1 MDHFTYHN
9 GELHAEGVSLR
20 ELAREVGTPFY
31 CYSTATLQRH
41 YRVFADAFA
50 GLDTKICY
58 AVKANSNLAIL
69 RILAREGAG
78 ADVVSEGEIRRALAA
93 GMKPENI
100 VFSGVGKTRSEM
112 AYALENG
119 IFQFNVE
126 SEPELLALSEVA
138 TSMGKQAGIALRVN
152 PDVDAKTNAKIA
164 TGKKENKFGIPIQFA
179 PSLYAKA
186 QALPGI
192 AVQGVSVHIGS
203 QLTSV
208 EPFAEAFKRV
218 RQLVEQLRADG
229 IAISTVDVG
238 GGLGVPY
245 AKGEAA
251 PPPPSDY
258 AKVVKDELADLGC
271 TLLFEPGRLLVGNAG
286 ILVTAVLSVKRADS
300 REFVI
305 VDVAMNDS
313 LRPSLYGA
321 HHDIVPVTEQPDTA
335 PTQKV
340 DIVGPVCE
348 TGDTFAE
355 QRDLPLP
362 KAGDLL
368 AFRTAGAYGAVMAST
383 YNSRPLTPE
392 VLVDGECY
400 AVIRARQ
407 DYDAMLGLDHIP
419 AWLMNE

>member
-9 GELHAEGVSLR
+9 GELHAERVSLR
-20 ELAREVGTPFY
+20 ELAREIGTPFY

-179 PSLYAKA
+179 PTLYAKA

-286 ILVTAVLSVKRADS
+286 ILVTEVIYVKHAES

-305 VDVAMNDS
+305 VDVAMNDL

-321 HHDIVPVTEQPDTA
+321 HHDIVPVAEQPDNA

-355 QRDLPLP
+355 KRDLPLP

-392 VLVDGECY
+392 VLVDGERY

-407 DYDAMLGLDHIP
+407 DYDAMLGLDQIP
-419 AWLMNE
+419 AWLEE